1 MSWEDLSVQ
10 IAGAALFIA
19 ALRNEAMPARGA
31 FRSGAGSIPFSLRQQ
46 SQSCVPAQ
54 GCFEKRGWE

>member
-1 MSWEDLSVQ
+1 MFLQLKHTIMSWEDLSVQ

-31 FRSGAGSIPFSLRQQ
+31 FRSGAGNAVMLR
-46 SQSCVPAQ
+46 SA
-54 GCFEKRGWE
+54 F

>member
-31 FRSGAGSIPFSLRQQ
+31 FRSGAGRSGAGNAVMLRG
-46 SQSCVPAQ
+46 A
-54 GCFEKRGWE
+54 F